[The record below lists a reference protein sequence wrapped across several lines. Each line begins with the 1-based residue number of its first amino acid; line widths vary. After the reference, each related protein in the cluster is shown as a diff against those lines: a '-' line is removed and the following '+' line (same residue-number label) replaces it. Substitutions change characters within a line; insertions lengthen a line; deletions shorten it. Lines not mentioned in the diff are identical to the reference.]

1 MNLKKIRTGLILAA
15 GMGTRLGNL
24 NENKPKG
31 LLKIGKTSI
40 IEESILKLLKSGI
53 KKIFI
58 ITGFKHE
65 LYEEFFS

>member
-40 IEESILKLLKSGI
+40 MKNP
-53 KKIFI
+53 F
-58 ITGFKHE
+58 
-65 LYEEFFS
+65 